1 MPINS
6 KQVNFIN
13 RASRVARQLLD
24 AMNAAEGFDRENT
37 QGAILSDAAFTD
49 AVIQEVRQD
58 LTKAELTSLF
68 VTIQAIKTLRDAGNG
83 TNLAT
88 VSGD

>member
-1 MPINS
+1 MAINS

-24 AMNAAEGFDRENT
+24 AMNTAEGFDRENT
-37 QGAILSDAAFTD
+37 QGSPMNDPTFTD
-49 AVIQEVRQD
+49 ATIQELRPD
-58 LTKAELTSLF
+58 LTEAELTSLF
-68 VTIQAIKTLRDAGNG
+68 VTIQAIKALRDAGHG
-83 TNLAT
+83 TNLSA